1 MIRRSRAGIFT
12 VFIVVV
18 VVVVEEV
25 RRSGGAKAK
34 EEARVTGAPFRML

>member
-18 VVVVEEV
+18 VVVVEEM

-34 EEARVTGAPFRML
+34 KKAWVASAPVRML

>member
-25 RRSGGAKAK
+25 RGSGGAKTE
-34 EEARVTGAPFRML
+34 EEAWVTSAPFRML

>member
-18 VVVVEEV
+18 VVVEKV
-25 RRSGGAKAK
+25 RGSGGAKAK
-34 EEARVTGAPFRML
+34 EEAWVASAPFRML